1 MLPAGVRISALRPA
15 PPVSGTQQRPRGAGG
30 FDAHAAAVTSTAAHL
45 IGAGLGTVLSCETE
59 VAHKLPYGYT
69 QYADLV
75 VRAPDELGVPVL
87 LVEVDRGTE
96 PVAELVA
103 KVRRYVEWF
112 ELLAPKADAKAAD
125 AARVSGG
132 AGVNGFRLWSRVY
145 PATGREGYPP
155 LAFVFT
161 GATPAQRASRIR
173 RLTEGAWPFCAGRY
187 YSRADD
193 DITAVDYHQA
203 VPVVVTELEQLDA
216 HGAGAPVWKRL
227 GRHGWQTLTDAL
239 DNPDGDRL
247 HQEQRAEQ
255 RRRAQEHAAAYRE
268 SQRPVCTRC
277 GAKFTDERWKKVEAA
292 RPGWSR
298 QHELCGP
305 CLDTENARAAAEQ
318 LTRTWDIRLEAGLRV
333 RQDPYEDTR
342 GAFGRGGQR

>member
-1 MLPAGVRISALRPA
+1 M
-15 PPVSGTQQRPRGAGG
+15 RGP
-30 FDAHAAAVTSTAAHL
+30 DTS
-45 IGAGLGTVLSCETE
+45 
-59 VAHKLPYGYT
+59 
-69 QYADLV
+69 
-75 VRAPDELGVPVL
+75 GVPVL

-96 PVAELVA
+96 PVEQLVA

-125 AARVSGG
+125 AARVSAG
-132 AGVNGFRLWSRVY
+132 ADVHGFRLWSRVY

-161 GATPAQRASRIR
+161 GTTPAQRASRIE

-227 GRHGWQTLTDAL
+227 GRNGWQTLTDAL
-239 DNPDGDRL
+239 DNPDGDQL
-247 HQEQRAEQ
+247 HAAERAEQ
-255 RRRAQEHAAAYRE
+255 SRRAEERAAAYRE
-268 SQRPVCTRC
+268 SRRPKCVRC
-277 GAKFTDERWKKVEAA
+277 GATFTDERWEQVEAA
-292 RPGWSR
+292 RPRHSR
-298 QHELCGP
+298 KNELCGP
-305 CLDTENARAAAEQ
+305 CLDRERIREEGERRMRERDAE
-318 LTRTWDIRLEAGLRV
+318 LEAGLRA
-333 RQDPYEDTR
+333 RQAPSQDGR
-342 GAFGRGGQR
+342 GGFGRGGHR